1 MDEWETRSIH
11 ARPLAMSVI
20 PPGEVEFI
28 ERAAKY
34 LENPSFMVRMADLI
48 GMPVEGV
55 LKIAPQPIADAVE
68 VALRRTLDFAVA
80 TLAKPAPQGVT
91 FPALVNGVWWTGYR
105 HSALT
110 ACTGGVGGLFGTLG
124 LCVELPI
131 TTCLMLRSMCA
142 IAGKYGE
149 DARQVDVR
157 LECLSLFAAG
167 GPSLD
172 DDEMDSSYLA
182 MRASLNS
189 LVKHASSFVAHTPRQ
204 EVVTSIKNGTAPT
217 LVKLLAKIS
226 KRFELAVS
234 EKLMAQTIPFIG
246 ALGGA
251 SLNVLFAEHFNA
263 VARYHFGL
271 RHLERRWGDA
281 AVRAIYHEAAASYP
295 DANGRRRLKPHHA
308 HFDYRDDQLLA
319 IEVPKPR

>member
-1 MDEWETRSIH
+1 MMKM
-11 ARPLAMSVI
+11 A
-20 PPGEVEFI
+20 PPQISG
-28 ERAAKY
+28 
-34 LENPSFMVRMADLI
+34 
-48 GMPVEGV
+48 
-55 LKIAPQPIADAVE
+55 AVN
-68 VALRRTLDFAVA
+68 VALRRTLDFAVV
-80 TLAKPAPQGVT
+80 TLAKPAPRPEH
-91 FPALVNGVWWTGYR
+91 FPALEDRVWWTGYR

-142 IAGKYGE
+142 IADDYGE
-149 DARQVDVR
+149 DARGIDVR

-167 GPSLD
+167 GPSVE

-189 LVKHASSFVAHTPRQ
+189 LVKHASSFVAHTPTH
-204 EVVTSIKNGTAPT
+204 EVVTSIRNGTAPT
-217 LVKLLAKIS
+217 LVKLLGKIS

-234 EKLMAQTIPFIG
+234 EKLMAQAIPFIG

-251 SLNVLFAEHFNA
+251 TLNVLFAEHFNA

-271 RHLERRWGDA
+271 RHLERRWGDET
-281 AVRAIYHEAAASYP
+281 VRAIYHEAAANCP
-295 DANGRRRLKPHHA
+295 AGPRRLEPHHA
-308 HFDYRDDQLLA
+308 HFDYRDEDLLA
-319 IEVPKPR
+319 YEASKPR